1 MASSLISAA
10 ELCAQ
15 AKDNVQEVDVHEL
28 RQRIADGATVIDV
41 REPEEYA
48 VGHIHEAVNM
58 PRGVLE
64 MQLPQHPS
72 VAGYDDALQ
81 RIAAEPLYLICRS
94 GGRSAL
100 AAESLERMGFQNVFS
115 VAGGMNAWSEAKY
128 PQVAGHKS

>member
-1 MASSLISAA
+1 MLNSQ

-15 AKDNVQEVDVHEL
+15 AKANVTEVDVHTL
-28 RQRIADGATVIDV
+28 QQKIAEGARVIDV
-41 REPEEYA
+41 REPGEFA
-48 VGHIHEAVNM
+48 AGHIRQAVNM

-64 MQLPQHPS
+64 MQINQHPA

-100 AAESLERMGFQNVFS
+100 AAESLVRMGFDKTKVIS
-115 VAGGMNAWSEAKY
+115 VNGGMQAWEEAKY
-128 PQVAGHKS
+128 PQVAGE

>member
-1 MASSLISAA
+1 MLSSQ

-15 AKDNVQEVDVHEL
+15 ARGNVTEIDVHEL
-28 RQRIADGATVIDV
+28 QQKIAEGARVIDV
-41 REPEEYA
+41 REPGEFA
-48 VGHIHEAVNM
+48 AGHIRQAVNM

-64 MQLPQHPS
+64 MQINQHPA

-100 AAESLERMGFQNVFS
+100 AAESLVRMGFDHAKVIS
-115 VAGGMNAWSEAKY
+115 VAGGMQAWEEAKY
-128 PQVAGHKS
+128 PQVAGE